1 MSAKISNALSRRLNE
16 ARTTDPQREVP
27 VIVTIKTGTDLAA
40 LEQNGLKIQR
50 SFQNIPAVAGTLAAA
65 DVNALAQ
72 LDQVEKIEPD
82 ETAWAL

>member
-1 MSAKISNALSRRLNE
+1 MSTKISNALSRRLNE

-27 VIVTIKTGTDLAA
+27 VIVTIKAGTDLAA